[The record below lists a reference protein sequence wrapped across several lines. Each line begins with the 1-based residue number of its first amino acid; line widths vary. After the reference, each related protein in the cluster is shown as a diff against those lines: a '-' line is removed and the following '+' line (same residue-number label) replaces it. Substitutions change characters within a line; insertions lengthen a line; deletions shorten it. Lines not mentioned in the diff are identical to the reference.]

1 MIVNA
6 ITLIYCLLDN
16 PIFPSIHRMADV
28 SPKEASAIAN
38 EAYVYFYSVVEAYR
52 MIYAAT
58 QDPTSVIH
66 SHPFNP
72 RRFVGRDALN
82 DPTFLLPYQA
92 PSVDTLYASA
102 YFDLRAEPI
111 VLGVPEIIDNRYY
124 AVIVGDM
131 YGCYAAYLSNR
142 TVGAHAGNYLIAPPD
157 WKGTVPEGITD
168 VYISSSMFAASF
180 FRVEVYEDTD
190 VDTDVDTAA
199 AVKHQFAI
207 QPLSKFLGRKI
218 VNSKPLPDFLPVQW
232 DPNRTKQ
239 PVPPEGLS
247 FFNIANYA
255 MQFVKIYPEDAH
267 LFKRFAIIGIIPGQ
281 KFDPPQEICDAI
293 TRGMNAAHKK
303 LIETVDNR
311 GSQNTKNGWS
321 ILPDWYGSRQQMQGR
336 HFDRALGAM
345 VAIFSSQFDEAIYIE
360 GHHDKD
366 GKPIDATKYNYILTF
381 SNDCFS
387 EQQAPIPRA
396 KGFWSVTMYREDDWC
411 LVPNSANQYLVR
423 YSTPGLKYEEDG
435 SLKIYIQTDPPDGD
449 KKANWLPAPKPE
461 NGFTGHAY
469 LVIRIYWPYRYT
481 YLPPPLEKIP
491 KHFD

>member
-1 MIVNA
+1 MHDHACMNA
-6 ITLIYCLLDN
+6 ITLICCLLDN
-16 PIFPSIHRMADV
+16 PISPYIHRMADV
-28 SPKEASAIAN
+28 SPKEAAVIAN

-58 QDPTSVIH
+58 QDPNSFIY

-72 RRFVGRDALN
+72 RRFVGNDALN
-82 DPTFLLPYQA
+82 TPAFLMPYQA
-92 PSVDTLYASA
+92 PSVDTLYAGA

-111 VLGVPEIIDNRYY
+111 VLCVPEIIDNRYY
-124 AVIVGDM
+124 SIIVGDL
-131 YGCYAAYLSNR
+131 YGYYAAYLSSR

-157 WKGTVPEGITD
+157 WKGTVPEGIAD
-168 VYISSSMFAASF
+168 VYISSSTFAASF
-180 FRVEVYEDTD
+180 VRVEVYEDAD
-190 VDTDVDTAA
+190 VNNAV
-199 AVKHQFAI
+199 AVKHQIAI
-207 QPLSKFLGRKI
+207 QPLSKFLGREI

-232 DPNRTKQ
+232 DPARIKQ

-255 MQFVKIYPEDAH
+255 MQFVKIYPEDVH
-267 LFKRFAIIGIIPGQ
+267 LFKRFARIGIIPGQ
-281 KFDPPQEICDAI
+281 KFDPPQEISDAI
-293 TRGMNAAHKK
+293 TSGMNAAHKK
-303 LIETVDNR
+303 LIGAVDNR

-360 GHHDKD
+360 AHHDKD
-366 GKPIDATKYNYILTF
+366 GEPIDATKYNYILTF

-396 KGFWSVTMYREDDWC
+396 KGFWSVTMYREEDWC
-411 LVPNSANQYLVR
+411 LVPNSANKYLVR

-449 KKANWLPAPKPE
+449 KKANWLPAPKKD
-461 NGFTGHAY
+461 AY
-469 LVIRIYWPYRYT
+469 LVIRSYWPYSYT

-491 KHFD
+491 K